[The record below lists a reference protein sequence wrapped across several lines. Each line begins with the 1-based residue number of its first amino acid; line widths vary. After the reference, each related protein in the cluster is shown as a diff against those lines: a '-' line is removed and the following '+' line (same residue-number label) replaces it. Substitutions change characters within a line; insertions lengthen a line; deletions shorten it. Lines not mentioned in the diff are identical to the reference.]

1 MRSGL
6 AGLFFFLA
14 AIALALAAGGWW
26 MQRIAF
32 DSATSAAVAATV
44 LHDEP
49 ALRDQIVG
57 VVTNATAAKLGVP
70 PAQLGPQIDQTL
82 QIPAG
87 AALTR
92 GILGDVHARLVG
104 ARSAP
109 VVISPTDMVQLVRNQ
124 VVATVPAAPL
134 PVETISW
141 LDTVRRALTFFVP
154 IAALAGVVA
163 LVFGFIAHPRR
174 ADAVFG
180 VGMFCVFAA
189 VLGALLGYVVPAF
202 LLPALNDDPWMA
214 IVPAVAN
221 DQLPLIAGVSVVL
234 AVLGGALI
242 LASTGFRKRKTR
254 SWSSPVGM
262 TRYSDQRHWS

>member
-32 DSATSAAVAATV
+32 QSATSAAVAAAV

-57 VVTNATAAKLGVP
+57 VVTNATAEKLGVP

-87 AALTR
+87 GALTR

-104 ARSAP
+104 A
-109 VVISPTDMVQLVRNQ
+109 
-124 VVATVPAAPL
+124 
-134 PVETISW
+134 
-141 LDTVRRALTFFVP
+141 P
-154 IAALAGVVA
+154 IALAG
-163 LVFGFIAHPRR
+163 
-174 ADAVFG
+174 
-180 VGMFCVFAA
+180 A
-189 VLGALLGYVVPAF
+189 VLLVQT
-202 LLPALNDDPWMA
+202 LP
-214 IVPAVAN
+214 
-221 DQLPLIAGVSVVL
+221 
-234 AVLGGALI
+234 
-242 LASTGFRKRKTR
+242 TF
-254 SWSSPVGM
+254 
-262 TRYSDQRHWS
+262 